1 MDALFN
7 LIKKSQ
13 APENNGEVDASY
25 LIVGLGNPGREYRNT
40 RHNIGFLAI
49 DALAK
54 SLNVTLG
61 KVQSKALVGQGK
73 IGSNKVILV
82 KPQTYMNLSGQA
94 VSGLLNF
101 YKISAEHLIVIHDD
115 IDLPFGTIRIRPGG
129 GSAGQRGV
137 KSIIEKVGT
146 QEFARMRLGVGRPP
160 GQMEAAAYVLQPFT
174 KEDEEFLVNFL
185 AKAAE
190 AANEFVNNGLNAA
203 MNKYNGTI

>member
-1 MDALFN
+1 M
-7 LIKKSQ
+7 
-13 APENNGEVDASY
+13 
-25 LIVGLGNPGREYRNT
+25 
-40 RHNIGFLAI
+40 
-49 DALAK
+49 
-54 SLNVTLG
+54 
-61 KVQSKALVGQGK
+61 
-73 IGSNKVILV
+73 
-82 KPQTYMNLSGQA
+82 
-94 VSGLLNF
+94 SGLLNF

-137 KSIIEKVGT
+137 KSIIEKVGS

>member
-7 LIKKSQ
+7 LIRQSQ
-13 APENNGEVDASY
+13 NAESETTADSSY

-40 RHNIGFLAI
+40 RHNVGFLAI

-73 IGSNKVILV
+73 FGASKVILV

-101 YKISAEHLIVIHDD
+101 YKISTEHLIVIHDD

-160 GQMEAAAYVLQPFT
+160 GQMDAAAYVLQPFT

-190 AANEFVNNGLNAA
+190 AAGEFVNNGLNAA

>member
-137 KSIIEKVGT
+137 KSIIEKVGS